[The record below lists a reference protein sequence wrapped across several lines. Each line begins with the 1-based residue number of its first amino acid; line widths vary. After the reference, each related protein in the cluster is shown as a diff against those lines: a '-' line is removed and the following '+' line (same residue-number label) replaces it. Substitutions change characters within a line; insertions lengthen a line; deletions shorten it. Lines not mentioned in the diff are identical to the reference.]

1 MEALLQ
7 LEKVQR
13 VLSLMGSRGLSD
25 PTAAGGGGD
34 RFLAHFLLFMVW
46 FIPFSSAVSRIKSPW
61 MRKLC
66 TRTRV
71 LVQRLPVNEISYPR
85 AARELVYGSGSLAKI
100 FLFAE
105 GCRRVKLLLVRL
117 DGGVSVM
124 YLCEERL
131 CDCFCARR

>member
-46 FIPFSSAVSRIKSPW
+46 FTPFSSDVSRIQSPR

-66 TRTRV
+66 TPTRV
-71 LVQRLPVNEISYPR
+71 LVQRLPVNDPR
-85 AARELVYGSGSLAKI
+85 AARELVYGSGSLAEN
-100 FLFAE
+100 FLLAQVFT
-105 GCRRVKLLLVRL
+105 RVKLLVQYPFPEQKKS
-117 DGGVSVM
+117 VS
-124 YLCEERL
+124 LA
-131 CDCFCARR
+131 DI

>member
-46 FIPFSSAVSRIKSPW
+46 FTPFSSAVSRIQSP
-61 MRKLC
+61 RKRNLC
-66 TRTRV
+66 IPTRV
-71 LVQRLPVNEISYPR
+71 FVQ
-85 AARELVYGSGSLAKI
+85 
-100 FLFAE
+100 
-105 GCRRVKLLLVRL
+105 
-117 DGGVSVM
+117 
-124 YLCEERL
+124 
-131 CDCFCARR
+131 